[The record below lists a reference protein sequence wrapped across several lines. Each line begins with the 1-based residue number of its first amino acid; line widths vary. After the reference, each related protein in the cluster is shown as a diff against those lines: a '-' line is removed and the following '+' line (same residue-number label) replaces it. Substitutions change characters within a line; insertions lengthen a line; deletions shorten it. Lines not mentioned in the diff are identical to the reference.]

1 MAATYEDRFWT
12 SSDGLSL
19 HYRSYPGPATEGIG
33 GAKLPVLCMHG
44 LTRNARD
51 FAGLAEQI
59 AATRRVIVPEM
70 RGRGQSDYAPDSD
83 SYTPVTYVQDVEKL
97 LTEQGITRFIAIGT
111 SMGGLMTMLMAHAQP
126 GRLAAVVM
134 NDIGPEVNAAGLA
147 RISGYVGQGRSY
159 PTWVHAARGL
169 AEAHGAAFPTYDLD
183 QWLEMAKRTMVVTQ
197 NGRISFDYDMSIAEP
212 FGKPGN
218 AAPPNLWLAFEALR
232 DVPML
237 LVRGGLSDLLS
248 PDTVKQMGAR
258 NPKMQTIIVPQVG
271 HAPSLDE
278 PDVRG
283 AIAALLDK
291 VE

>member
-1 MAATYEDRFWT
+1 MAAHYEDRFWT
-12 SSDGLSL
+12 SSDGLCL
-19 HYRSYPGPATEGIG
+19 HYRNYPGPEG

-51 FAGLAEQI
+51 FAGLAESL

-97 LTEQGITRFIAIGT
+97 LVEQGITRFVPVGT
-111 SMGGLMTMLMAHAQP
+111 SMGGLMTMLMALAAP
-126 GRLAAVVM
+126 GRMAAVVM
-134 NDIGPEVNAAGLA
+134 NDIGPEVDAAGLA

-159 PTWVHAARGL
+159 PTWVHAARAL
-169 AEAHGAAFPTYDLD
+169 SAAHSVAFPDYDIEK
-183 QWLEMAKRTMVVTQ
+183 WLEMAKRTLVVTQ
-197 NGRISFDYDMSIAEP
+197 NGRISYDYDMAIAEP
-212 FGKPGN
+212 FAKPGN

-232 DVPML
+232 GVPML

-248 PDTVKQMGAR
+248 ADTVKQMGAR
-258 NPKMQTIIVPQVG
+258 NPAMQVVTVPRVG
-271 HAPSLDE
+271 HAPTLDE
-278 PDVRG
+278 PEVRS
-283 AIAALLDK
+283 AIHALLDG